1 MTYTSPR
8 GRALIDREL
17 YLPKTWTDDRER
29 CAEAG
34 IGQDVAF
41 ATKPALTQKMLER
54 LLATHGRAALP
65 WFSADEAYGDNPG
78 LRNWLDEHDLHYV
91 TAVSCD
97 ARFVTATG
105 PRQADE
111 LAACAPQRG
120 WQRLSAGQGSKGHR
134 LYDWLLIDPGTD
146 EQHLLLVR
154 RSISKP
160 DQLAYYV
167 CRSSTPVPLAE
178 LVRVA
183 GSRWSVEET
192 SSHPK
197 RHRPRPLPGPPLRR
211 LVPPHHLIHARRRVP
226 RHHRPRRTKPRS
238 KRGTTTGVKHLI
250 PLSCNEIRRLW
261 ANLARPTHPRAHT
274 AHTWRRCHQT
284 HARTRH
290 YQRQHIKHHKRRL

>member
-1 MTYTSPR
+1 LTYTSPR

-78 LRNWLDEHDLHYV
+78 LRNWLDEHDLHNV

-120 WQRLSAGQGSKGHR
+120 WQRLSAGQGGQGHR
-134 LYDWLLIDPGTD
+134 LDDWLLIDPGTD

-192 SSHPK
+192 
-197 RHRPRPLPGPPLRR
+197 
-211 LVPPHHLIHARRRVP
+211 
-226 RHHRPRRTKPRS
+226 T
-238 KRGTTTGVKHLI
+238 
-250 PLSCNEIRRLW
+250 
-261 ANLARPTHPRAHT
+261 PT
-274 AHTWRRCHQT
+274 
-284 HARTRH
+284 
-290 YQRQHIKHHKRRL
+290 